1 MIQGLSIY
9 MGFLRTTIDNTI
21 TMISYESLEKKM
33 ILDINL
39 TLEKLFELESNQHF
53 L

>member
-9 MGFLRTTIDNTI
+9 IGFLRTKIVNTI
-21 TMISYESLEKKM
+21 TMFYESLEKKI

-39 TLEKLFELESNQHF
+39 TLEKLFELESNQHY